1 MLFFAPAFILAFL
14 PLVLLAFWLARKLS
28 LGAALVV
35 LLAASI
41 VFLGYRTPY
50 DVAVFALSL
59 AGNYAA
65 GEALGRHR
73 SKAILALGVAGNLLL
88 LGYFKYLTFISAN
101 LGAAAGPLQ
110 NTALPLA
117 ISFYTFNQ
125 IGYLVARYRREV
137 LAHGFL
143 DYALFVAFFPHLIAG
158 PIVHY
163 QQLAVQFR
171 SPGRMRFTAQNFAV
185 GITIFV
191 VGMVKKIIIA
201 DGLARFAD
209 PLFAKA
215 LTGAPINFLEA
226 WGGDLAYGFQ
236 IYFDFSAYS
245 DMAIGLAA
253 LFGVA
258 LPINFFSP
266 YKAASV
272 IEFWHR
278 WHITLSRFL
287 RDYLYIPLGG
297 SRGGTARKYANLMA
311 TMVLGGIWHGAGWTF
326 LLWGTA
332 HGALLVVNHL
342 WRALWQRVA
351 PRAGGG
357 TGRLALAAK
366 WLLTFLAVQA
376 AWVLFRA
383 QSLAAAA
390 NVYKGMIGWDGRFIL
405 PPDYQPL
412 LAKLPLLGELTAPLF
427 AGWRADNVFAGRD
440 QLAVLAAALA
450 VTLLLPNVKEWL
462 GGYFPTFPKEAAT
475 SPPPRWQWNAQKSV
489 AVFCGFAFLIVL
501 GMQFFV
507 QTPPQFIY
515 FEF

>member
-1 MLFFAPAFILAFL
+1 MLFFTPTFVLAFL
-14 PLVLLAFWLARKLS
+14 PLALLAFWLARTKS
-28 LGAALVV
+28 LRAGVFV
-35 LLAASI
+35 LLVASI
-41 VFLGYRTPY
+41 IFLGWRTRF

-59 AGNYAA
+59 GGNYVVS
-65 GEALGRHR
+65 EALGRRR
-73 SKAILALGVAGNLLL
+73 SKAMLGAGVAGNLLL
-88 LGYFKYLTFISAN
+88 LGYFKYLAFISAN
-101 LGAAAGPLQ
+101 LGAPVGPVQ
-110 NTALPLA
+110 STALPLA

-125 IGYLVARYRREV
+125 IGYLIARYRREV
-137 LAHGFL
+137 LAHEFL
-143 DYALFVAFFPHLIAG
+143 DYALFVSFFPHLIAG

-171 SPGRMRFTAQNFAV
+171 SPALMRLSTRNFAV

-191 VGMVKKIIIA
+191 AGMFKKIVMA
-201 DGLARFAD
+201 DALAGYAD

-215 LTGAPINFLEA
+215 ATGAPVSFLEA

-266 YKAASV
+266 YKATSV

-297 SRGGTARKYANLMA
+297 SRRGTARKYTNLMI
-311 TMVLGGIWHGAGWTF
+311 TMILGGIWHGAGWTF
-326 LLWGTA
+326 LLWGA
-332 HGALLVVNHL
+332 VHGVLLVINHF
-342 WRALWQRVA
+342 WRALWHRGKPPA
-351 PRAGGG
+351 AGG
-357 TGRLALAAK
+357 TGRLALAVK
-366 WLLTFLAVQA
+366 WLVTFVVVQV

-390 NVYKGMIGWDGRFIL
+390 NIYQGMIGWDGRFIL
-405 PPDYQPL
+405 PPSYVALFSKVPF
-412 LAKLPLLGELTAPLF
+412 LGELSAAISSKWNADNAF
-427 AGWRADNVFAGRD
+427 AGGD
-440 QLAVLAAALA
+440 QLVTLAAAFAMTLA
-450 VTLLLPNVKEWL
+450 LPNVKEWM
-462 GGYFPTFPKEAAT
+462 GGYFPTFPKEPVAGEAA
-475 SPPPRWQWNAQKSV
+475 RWQWNAQKSV
-489 AVFCGFAFLIVL
+489 AVLCGAVFLITL
-501 GMQFFV
+501 GMQVFV
-507 QTPPQFIY
+507 RTPPQFIY